1 MTARYDVALRD
12 SALLALLIGC
22 GLRRSEA
29 ANARLDQWRDLR
41 QGRHALCDIAGKH
54 GRVRTVIAPEWVAQ
68 RMNRWIEH
76 RYGGGIIA
84 LSDGSAPLITPVRGQ
99 CDSALS
105 VSAVWKIVQGYAT
118 ALGWGPI
125 APHDLR
131 RTYARLCREGGCPME
146 ELQMALGHESVRTTE
161 RYVNQRLDVGRAAG
175 DWIAL

>member
-1 MTARYDVALRD
+1 MPNLAPYDVALRD

-29 ANARLDQWRDLR
+29 AGATVGQWRDLHK
-41 QGRHALCDIAGKH
+41 GRWAVCDIEGKH
-54 GRVRTVIAPEWVAQ
+54 GRVRTVVAPEWAAV
-68 RMNRWIEH
+68 RINRWIAH
-76 RYGGGIIA
+76 RYGATDSA
-84 LSDGSAPLITPVRGQ
+84 LLPLLTPVRG
-99 CDSALS
+99 DIRSALS

-118 ALGWGPI
+118 ALNFGPV

-131 RTYARLCREGGCPME
+131 RTYARLCREGGCPMD